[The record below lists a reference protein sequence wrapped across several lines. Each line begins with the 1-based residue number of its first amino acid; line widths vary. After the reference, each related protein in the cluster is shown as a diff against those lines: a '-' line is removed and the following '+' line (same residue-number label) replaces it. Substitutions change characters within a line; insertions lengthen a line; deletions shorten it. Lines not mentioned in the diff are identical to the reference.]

1 MAIVI
6 SAYPACGKSTLYREF
21 AKSANDPFSLKILD
35 SDSSRFSWI
44 YDANGNKTDER
55 NPKFPENYIRH
66 IQKHLKDA
74 DVIFVSS
81 HEIVREALSKA
92 DIPFISIYPKDTIVN
107 MKEWER
113 RFLNRGN
120 TQSFIQF
127 QMEHWSEFIDALE
140 KDKRPFKK
148 IRLDVFTDPVITP
161 ELVFDLI
168 DRYDSETGDFW
179 NE

>member
-6 SAYPACGKSTLYREF
+6 SAYPACGKSTVYRQLTEF
-21 AKSANDPFSLKILD
+21 KDDLFGLKVLD
-35 SDSSRFSWI
+35 SDSSKFSWI
-44 YDANGNKTDER
+44 YDADGNKTNER
-55 NPKFPENYIRH
+55 NPEFPENYIKH
-66 IQKHLKDA
+66 IQKHLEDT

-92 DIPFISIYPKDTIVN
+92 DIPFISIYPKDNIIN
-107 MKEWER
+107 MKEWKS
-113 RFLNRGN
+113 RFLSRGN

-140 KDKRPFKK
+140 KDSRPFKK
-148 IRLDVFTDPVITP
+148 IRLDAFTNPVITP
-161 ELVFDLI
+161 ELIFDLI